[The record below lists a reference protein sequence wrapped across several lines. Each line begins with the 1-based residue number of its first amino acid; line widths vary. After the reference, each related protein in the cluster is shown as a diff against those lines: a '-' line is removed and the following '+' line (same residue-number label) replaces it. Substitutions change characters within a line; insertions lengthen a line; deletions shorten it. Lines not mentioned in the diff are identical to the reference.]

1 MLLEEASVC
10 ACEDG
15 AIACNIYIYIISNLL
30 DTVELLSLKSYIY
43 IYNSLFCVFLSE
55 HTGLIG

>member
-15 AIACNIYIYIISNLL
+15 AIACNIYIISNLL
-30 DTVELLSLKSYIY
+30 DTVELLSLKSY